1 MFLILKETIDSQS
14 VKSKFGSCLQ
24 LLMSFQS
31 LKTCFTVLNFWRFFL
46 IFFIARK
53 LLLLSGLNVKDWAS
67 ETFFSVD
74 RTSIRISLW
83 ISICYFWFLKTL
95 LTHLFSSSRHS
106 LFITVVQ
113 ILWAKQNSMF
123 FKQDFRWFESNG
135 THLFESVSLK

>member
-1 MFLILKETIDSQS
+1 M
-14 VKSKFGSCLQ
+14 
-24 LLMSFQS
+24 
-31 LKTCFTVLNFWRFFL
+31 

-83 ISICYFWFLKTL
+83 ISICYFWFLKIL

-135 THLFESVSLK
+135 THLFESVSLKWIFIQFLLPYLFKRVSRKGELLSLISIVICMKEFTEFKISSNY

>member
-1 MFLILKETIDSQS
+1 M
-14 VKSKFGSCLQ
+14 
-24 LLMSFQS
+24 
-31 LKTCFTVLNFWRFFL
+31 

-74 RTSIRISLW
+74 GTSIRISLW

-135 THLFESVSLK
+135 THLFESVSLKWIFIQFLLPYLFKRVSRKGELLSLISIVICMKEFTEFKISSNY

>member
-1 MFLILKETIDSQS
+1 M
-14 VKSKFGSCLQ
+14 
-24 LLMSFQS
+24 
-31 LKTCFTVLNFWRFFL
+31 

-106 LFITVVQ
+106 LFIRVVQ

-135 THLFESVSLK
+135 THLFESVSLKWIFIQFLLPYLFKRVSRKGELLSLISIVICMKEFTEFKISSNY

>member
-1 MFLILKETIDSQS
+1 M
-14 VKSKFGSCLQ
+14 
-24 LLMSFQS
+24 
-31 LKTCFTVLNFWRFFL
+31 

-83 ISICYFWFLKTL
+83 ISICYFWFLRTL

-135 THLFESVSLK
+135 THLFESVSLKWIFIQFLLPYLFKRVSRKGELLSLISIVICMKEFTEFKISSNY

>member
-1 MFLILKETIDSQS
+1 M
-14 VKSKFGSCLQ
+14 
-24 LLMSFQS
+24 
-31 LKTCFTVLNFWRFFL
+31 

-135 THLFESVSLK
+135 THLFESVSLKWIFIQFLLPYLFKRVSRKGELLSLISIVICMKEFTEFKISSNY